1 MNGIDVNFAHY
12 LLLIVIATIGSAGT
26 APVPSAGLV
35 LIITAYNTVFGTTG
49 IPDNFSYIVAIDF
62 FLDRCITVVNVTG
75 DAVVCGMIAKLCAD
89 DDTSELAS
97 IAEVVKVAGKSEEM
111 EEIEL
116 DETVSQCEC

>member
-1 MNGIDVNFAHY
+1 M
-12 LLLIVIATIGSAGT
+12 GT

-75 DAVVCGMIAKLCAD
+75 DAVVCGMIAKLCSEEHPVLPESIQKVVSLEEEDAVSAD
-89 DDTSELAS
+89 DSSNTAPSVHEAHH
-97 IAEVVKVAGKSEEM
+97 E
-111 EEIEL
+111 
-116 DETVSQCEC
+116 CEA